1 MSTTNIY
8 GIIPLKKT
16 RDDII
21 NSIDSNDVFGVRYPL
36 YDSAN
41 ERKGI
46 FSKTKGIE
54 LLKSQLIQFIKTERG
69 ERVML
74 PNFGLSLRRYLFEP
88 ITEDLIINLKKEV
101 INGLALYVPRATVLK
116 LDVFQG
122 DALDGFGVP
131 GIKIHLV
138 VSDSTTN
145 QQTDLTVSL

>member
-8 GIIPLKKT
+8 
-16 RDDII
+16 DII

-88 ITEDLIINLKKEV
+88 ITEDLIINLKKENIV
-101 INGLALYVPRATVLK
+101 IG
-116 LDVFQG
+116 
-122 DALDGFGVP
+122 
-131 GIKIHLV
+131 
-138 VSDSTTN
+138 
-145 QQTDLTVSL
+145 

>member
-1 MSTTNIY
+1 
-8 GIIPLKKT
+8 
-16 RDDII
+16 
-21 NSIDSNDVFGVRYPL
+21 
-36 YDSAN
+36 
-41 ERKGI
+41 
-46 FSKTKGIE
+46 
-54 LLKSQLIQFIKTERG
+54 
-69 ERVML
+69 ML

-138 VSDSTTN
+138 VSD
-145 QQTDLTVSL
+145 